1 MISTKLM
8 QVLLGDGCES
18 SGKQKKKKKKKLKD
32 FFSLQRL

>member
-18 SGKQKKKKKKKLKD
+18 SGKHWINTEQT
-32 FFSLQRL
+32 RI